1 MSSFEALEFDYL
13 IGDQLITVGRDY
25 AELES
30 QGLINISIDGHP
42 VKISRVMRPRTDA
55 SGRAIAV
62 SRTTIYDAAHELYVK
77 TLGRKNPIPTLCHR
91 EHMTPAAVCRV
102 CVVEIKGAPRLA
114 PACQRVIEPGME
126 ISTILTSQRV
136 RATVKTLVELLLSDY
151 RAVRGGNVQIG
162 ETGENEL
169 ESLARSLGLE
179 HSRFPAGAA
188 SRARDDS
195 SMLIS
200 VDRNA
205 CILCD
210 RCIRGCN
217 EIRHNEVL
225 GRMGKGYTAQIAF
238 DLNNPMGES
247 SCVTCGE
254 CMVSCPTGALTNRAV
269 VADTLAGPEY
279 EEVGPEE
286 LAAHPLFSGISRA
299 FLNWNRNAVK
309 RRRFQRGAIVC
320 REGEH
325 GSTAFIIE
333 RGRFEVRLK
342 SPLRQLEKTKASGFG
357 FFRGF
362 TQGLVKDPKTHAGDR
377 YIPVDAPVAL
387 EYGDPVAVLTP
398 ESILFGE
405 MTCMSNYP
413 RSATVTALD
422 DDCTVLEIMRNVL
435 YMLQRSAHSRDMLED
450 VYRRHTL
457 ETHLRSAQVFAAV
470 IRDPGEFAAFV
481 DFLRPKVRLV
491 RASGAGD
498 RPPG

>member
-151 RAVRGGNVQIG
+151 RAARGGNVQIG

-188 SRARDDS
+188 SCARDDS

-299 FLNWNRNAVK
+299 FPELEPQRREAAAIPAGRNRLPRGRARLDRLHHRARPFRGPPQESLAAARKNEGERLRLLPRLHAGAGQGPENA
-309 RRRFQRGAIVC
+309 RRRPLHSGRCAGRVGVWRPGGRAHA
-320 REGEH
+320 REH
-325 GSTAFIIE
+325 
-333 RGRFEVRLK
+333 
-342 SPLRQLEKTKASGFG
+342 
-357 FFRGF
+357 
-362 TQGLVKDPKTHAGDR
+362 
-377 YIPVDAPVAL
+377 
-387 EYGDPVAVLTP
+387 
-398 ESILFGE
+398 
-405 MTCMSNYP
+405 
-413 RSATVTALD
+413 
-422 DDCTVLEIMRNVL
+422 
-435 YMLQRSAHSRDMLED
+435 
-450 VYRRHTL
+450 
-457 ETHLRSAQVFAAV
+457 
-470 IRDPGEFAAFV
+470 
-481 DFLRPKVRLV
+481 LV
-491 RASGAGD
+491 RRDDLHEQLSAFGHGDGPGRRLHGAGD
-498 RPPG
+498 HAQRALHAAAQRAFARHARGRLSPPYAGDAPPQRRSSPQ